1 MLTLRP
7 MTRSAYG
14 KAYQAGFERTVRFL
28 ISRGAARD
36 GAQEAAQA
44 AWVRG
49 WERLNQLRDDGVL
62 LTWVN
67 TIALNM
73 YRRVRQTEERF
84 HQPLPDLYSRLRIDV
99 AAIDVARILRFCK
112 PRERHL
118 LELQMQGVT
127 AKEIARHNG
136 VTETAIRIRLMRARR
151 AASAFACRHP
161 QDREDQAA

>member
-1 MLTLRP
+1 

-14 KAYQAGFERTVRFL
+14 QAYQAGFERTIRLL

-49 WERLNQLRDDGVL
+49 WERLHQLRSDDML

-73 YRRVRQTEERF
+73 YRRMLQTEERF
-84 HQPLPDLYSRLRIDV
+84 HQPLPELYSKLRIDM
-99 AAIDVARILRFCK
+99 AAIDVARILKLCRPC
-112 PRERHL
+112 ERHM

-127 AKEIARHNG
+127 TREIARHSG

-151 AASAFACRHP
+151 AARAQVEGSPADARRAQECR
-161 QDREDQAA
+161 AA